1 MDWLNLL
8 CIGLVDDGCLIWAS
22 CQPPVRSPRAC
33 VTEEEFKPIV
43 SGAHTAFSF
52 SLVTHADFLAFPV
65 RPSRGPTII
74 ELPLSMVDG
83 SFAPRA
89 QSTRLRSNRIS
100 LKTFRFDYAYTV
112 EPFR

>member
-8 CIGLVDDGCLIWAS
+8 CIGLVEDGCLIRAS
-22 CQPPVRSPRAC
+22 WQPPIMTPRVCLA
-33 VTEEEFKPIV
+33 EEEFKPTV
-43 SGAHTAFSF
+43 SGSSTAFSF

-100 LKTFRFDYAYTV
+100 LKTFRFDYAYTM